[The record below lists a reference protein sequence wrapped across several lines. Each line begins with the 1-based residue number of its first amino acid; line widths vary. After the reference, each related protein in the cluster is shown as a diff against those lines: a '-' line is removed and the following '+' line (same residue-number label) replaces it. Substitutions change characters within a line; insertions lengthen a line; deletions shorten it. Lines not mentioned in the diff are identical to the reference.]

1 MNVSLPKAPRH
12 IISHTLMVLAIAL
25 FTKTM
30 LNDHLPSHY
39 ERSTQLLFDGMGQG
53 KI

>member
-1 MNVSLPKAPRH
+1 MLV
-12 IISHTLMVLAIAL
+12 AL

-39 ERSTQLLFDGMGQG
+39 ERATQLLYDGLGRG

>member
-1 MNVSLPKAPRH
+1 MYQILWQGDADD
-12 IISHTLMVLAIAL
+12 LIAL

-39 ERSTQLLFDGMGQG
+39 ERATQLLFDGVRGVG
-53 KI
+53 K